1 MKVMS
6 TMHLASNGR
15 GPPFVKVVRKGCV
28 GNAAPFEW
36 NKDLQ
41 TQLKAA
47 VAVDAYS
54 TASNQGTTT
63 TRILKQITF
72 QNYMGKDGRECHR
85 ERLFKGIGKYER
97 ICVVK
102 DAVDI
107 EAAMGTEVYLISFMF
122 HYVLI
127 Q

>member
-6 TMHLASNGR
+6 TMHLASNGK
-15 GPPFVKVVRKGCV
+15 GPPFLKSVKKGCI

-41 TQLKAA
+41 TQLKAT

-63 TRILKQITF
+63 SKRLKQITF
-72 QNYMGKDGRECHR
+72 QNYLGLDGRECHR
-85 ERLFKGIGKYER
+85 ERLFKGIGRYER

-102 DAVDI
+102 DAEDL
-107 EAAMGTEVYLISFMF
+107 EAAMGTEVYVIALMF
-122 HYVLI
+122 I
-127 Q
+127 

>member
-1 MKVMS
+1 MS
-6 TMHLASNGR
+6 TMHVASNGK
-15 GPPFVKVVRKGCV
+15 GPPFVKHVKKGCI

-41 TQLKAA
+41 TQLKAT

-63 TRILKQITF
+63 SKRLKQITF
-72 QNYMGKDGRECHR
+72 QNYLGLDGRECHR
-85 ERLFKGIGKYER
+85 ERLFKGIGRYER

-102 DAVDI
+102 DAEDL
-107 EAAMGTEVYLISFMF
+107 EAAMGTEVYVIALMF
-122 HYVLI
+122 I
-127 Q
+127 

>member
-6 TMHLASNGR
+6 TMHVASNAK
-15 GPPFVKVVRKGCV
+15 GPPFVKHVKKVCI

-41 TQLKAA
+41 TQLKAT

-54 TASNQGTTT
+54 TASNQGTATSK
-63 TRILKQITF
+63 RLKQITF
-72 QNYMGKDGRECHR
+72 QNYLGLDGRECHR
-85 ERLFKGIGKYER
+85 ERLFKGIGRYER

-102 DAVDI
+102 DAEDL
-107 EAAMGTEVYLISFMF
+107 EAAMGTEVYVIALMF
-122 HYVLI
+122 I
-127 Q
+127 